1 MVYKNNVNEIPPF
14 FWLDENNSEFP
25 KLSLAL
31 TEPNGLIAIGG
42 NLSVERLLK
51 AYSLGIFPW
60 YGKDEPIL
68 WYSPDPRMVITPD
81 KFHLSKSL
89 RKVIQSSKFEVCV
102 DITFKNV
109 IVQCQKIAR
118 QGQSGTWI
126 NDEMIEAYCRL
137 HEAGFAHSYEVYENE
152 ELVGGLYGVALG
164 DVFFGESM
172 FSLVNNASK
181 VAFAYLLQQGPY
193 QLIDCQV
200 ENNHLESLGA
210 FKMPRD
216 LFIQQLK
223 AFV

>member
-1 MVYKNNVNEIPPF
+1 MTEIPPS
-14 FWLDENNSEFP
+14 FWLDENNTKFP
-25 KLSLAL
+25 KLNLAL

-42 NLSVERLLK
+42 NLSIERLLQ

-68 WYSPDPRMVITPD
+68 WYSPDPRMVITPS

-89 RKVIQSSKFEVCV
+89 RKVIQSSKFNVCI
-102 DITFKNV
+102 DTSFENV
-109 IVQCQKIAR
+109 IIQCQNIAR
-118 QGQSGTWI
+118 LGQSGTWI
-126 NDEMIEAYCRL
+126 NDEMVEAYCRL
-137 HEAGFAHSYEVYENE
+137 HDAGYAHSYETYENG

-164 DVFFGESM
+164 GVFFGESM

-181 VAFAYLLQQGPY
+181 VACAYLLQQGPY

-200 ENNHLESLGA
+200 ENNHLKSLGA
-210 FKMPRD
+210 FKMSRD

-223 AFV
+223 SFV

>member
-1 MVYKNNVNEIPPF
+1 MNEIPSS

-31 TEPNGLIAIGG
+31 KEPNGLIAIGG
-42 NLSVERLLK
+42 NLSIERLLK

-68 WYSPDPRMVITPD
+68 WYSPDPRMVITPS

-89 RKVIQSSKFEVCV
+89 RRVIQSSKF
-102 DITFKNV
+102 DIFIDTDFENV
-109 IVQCQKIAR
+109 IIQCQKIAR
-118 QGQSGTWI
+118 QGQTGTWI

-137 HEAGFAHSYEVYENE
+137 YSAGYAHSYEVYENGQ
-152 ELVGGLYGVALG
+152 LVGGLYGVALG
-164 DVFFGESM
+164 GVFFGESM
-172 FSLVNNASK
+172 FSLVSNASK
-181 VAFAYLLQQGPY
+181 VAFAYLLQNSKY

-200 ENNHLESLGA
+200 ENKHLESLGA

-216 LFIQQLK
+216 LFVQQLK

>member
-1 MVYKNNVNEIPPF
+1 MSEIPPS

-42 NLSVERLLK
+42 NLSIERLLK

-68 WYSPDPRMVITPD
+68 WYSPDPRMVITPE

-89 RKVIQSSKFEVCV
+89 KRVIQSSKFKVC
-102 DITFKNV
+102 INTAFKNV

-126 NDEMIEAYCRL
+126 NDEMIEAYCKL
-137 HEAGFAHSYEVYENE
+137 HESGHAHSYEVYENG

-172 FSLVNNASK
+172 FSLVSNASK
-181 VAFAYLLQQGPY
+181 VAFAYLLQQSAY

>member
-1 MVYKNNVNEIPPF
+1 VSEIPPS

-31 TEPNGLIAIGG
+31 TEPNGLIGIGG

-68 WYSPDPRMVITPD
+68 WYSPDPRMVITPE

-89 RKVIQSSKFEVCV
+89 KKVIQSSKFEVC
-102 DITFKNV
+102 INTTFKNV

-118 QGQSGTWI
+118 RGQSGTWI
-126 NDEMIEAYCRL
+126 NDEMIEAYCKL
-137 HEAGFAHSYEVYENE
+137 HESGHAHSYEVYENG

-172 FSLVNNASK
+172 FSLVSNASK
-181 VAFAYLLQQGPY
+181 VAFAYLLQQSSY

>member
-1 MVYKNNVNEIPPF
+1 MIEIPPS
-14 FWLDENNSEFP
+14 FWLNEKNPEFP

-42 NLSVERLLK
+42 NLSIERLLK

-68 WYSPDPRMVITPD
+68 WYSPDPRMVITPS

-89 RKVIQSSKFEVCV
+89 KRVIQSSKFEVCI
-102 DITFKNV
+102 DISFKNV

-118 QGQSGTWI
+118 QGQSGSWI

-137 HEAGFAHSYEVYENE
+137 HDCGYAHSYEVYENG

-172 FSLVNNASK
+172 FSLVSNASK
-181 VAFAYLLQQGPY
+181 VAFAYLLQQGSY